1 MSVLKLIA
9 SDSFLC
15 INKCIAKAFGLDAAV
30 LLAELASCYN
40 YVEAQGGLTED
51 NMFFE
56 TVERIEEN
64 TTLTKYQ
71 QSKAVTVLEEAGV
84 LYTVKRGLPAKRY
97 FGINEEKLLEV
108 VDHKKSKNLTTG
120 SEKTEPQDSQFFDP
134 NNNRV
139 NNNRESKN
147 ISNKESGSSAP
158 TTSTTEKPKQSK
170 WTIEDTLNLI
180 NDSDLSEPLREK
192 VCDWIQYKREEKRF
206 TYKERSSK
214 ALVHE
219 VEKAEQK
226 YGSIAVINQIEKA
239 MSSGWQGMHLNLIE
253 TKKPVNNTA
262 SGDNSAAAAFE
273 RLKLK
278 GYFS

>member
-180 NDSDLSEPLREK
+180 NDSDLSEPLKEK